1 MNEYELVSIIH
12 PRLNADETAA
22 AIATVEGQIVSNGGE
37 LLSTDVWGRRR
48 LAYPINHL
56 LEGTYVLMTFRLAPD
71 KAPVVEALLR
81 ISEQVLRHLLVRG
94 IIPFQGHDR
103 RDRDRDDRDRD
114 DRDDR
119 GRDRDERDDRDERGD
134 RDRDDRDDRGPMAS
148 APSDADPEM
157 AEAEAA
163 VTAD

>member
-1 MNEYELVSIIH
+1 MNEYELVSVVH

-22 AIATVEGQIVSNGGE
+22 AIANIQSQIEANGGE
-37 LLSTDVWGRRR
+37 MLSTDVWGRRR

-56 LEGTYVLMTFRLAPD
+56 LEGTYVLMTFRLPPQS
-71 KAPVVEALLR
+71 APVVEALLR
-81 ISEQVLRHLLVRG
+81 ISEQVIRHLLVRG

-103 RDRDRDDRDRD
+103 RDRDRDDRDRE

-119 GRDRDERDDRDERGD
+119 GRDRDGRDGRG
-134 RDRDDRDDRGPMAS
+134 RDRGPMAS
-148 APSDADPEM
+148 AAPDADTPEL

-163 VTAD
+163 TAATD